1 MFSRERWKDRL
12 VSCGVTSRRDATSL
26 TIPAR
31 SFFFK
36 VFPSR
41 SSRPNADEWN
51 QPSTRVLHP
60 SNIQGGIR
68 VSPLSPS
75 SVATAAG
82 DGATV
87 NSRYNRTTTHTHTH
101 ARTGSIIIKDQ
112 LFAFPSAFFQF
123 FFRSGNISRKSRW
136 KKERKKS
143 PASLSGHITRR
154 TRKKGENKETNN
166 LLHLH

>member
-60 SNIQGGIR
+60 TSKGEF
-68 VSPLSPS
+68 VSLLPSFLHQWPLLLVTALQSI
-75 SVATAAG
+75 VATIELL
-82 DGATV
+82 
-87 NSRYNRTTTHTHTH
+87 HTH
-101 ARTGSIIIKDQ
+101 ARTHRFDHHQRPVVRLPLRLLSILLPFRKYIEKESSLEIKREKPCQ
-112 LFAFPSAFFQF
+112 SIW
-123 FFRSGNISRKSRW
+123 SHHKKN
-136 KKERKKS
+136 KKER
-143 PASLSGHITRR
+143 R
-154 TRKKGENKETNN
+154 E
-166 LLHLH
+166 